1 VCVVLDELAFF
12 VVFNPF
18 KKFSSLPVSFEDK
31 NVFKCYFFVLITFFV
46 GGGGGR
52 GEFTFWNEC
61 YTVQRRL
68 KFVLFA

>member
-1 VCVVLDELAFF
+1 VQVLDELLFF
-12 VVFNPF
+12 VFFNPF

-52 GEFTFWNEC
+52 GEFTFLE
-61 YTVQRRL
+61 
-68 KFVLFA
+68 